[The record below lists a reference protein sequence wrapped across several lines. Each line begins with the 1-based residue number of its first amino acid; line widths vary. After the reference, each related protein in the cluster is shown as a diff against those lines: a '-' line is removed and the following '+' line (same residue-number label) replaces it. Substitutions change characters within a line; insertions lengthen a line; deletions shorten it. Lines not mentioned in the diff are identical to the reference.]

1 MVIRDPRVVPVIHS
15 YKNYWSCY
23 YHQGFVMII
32 LVKKDI
38 VVLWIIML
46 IRVII
51 INLNKPINPIS

>member
-1 MVIRDPRVVPVIHS
+1 
-15 YKNYWSCY
+15 
-23 YHQGFVMII
+23 MII
-32 LVKKDI
+32 LVKKDIRLI